1 MLSQEKTI
9 GVLGAGLMGH
19 GITLLAAKAGYKTTM
34 VDQSEEIVE
43 KAMQI
48 IKKNLRHEVNSNK
61 ITETIAENIS
71 NCITLSSQVED
82 LQFCDVVIE
91 AIPEVLTL
99 KKDAFS
105 LLDKICKPSTIL
117 ATNTS
122 QLSISEIAS
131 ATQRVNQVIGMHFF
145 YPAQIMQLV
154 EIPLGEH
161 TSQETRNSIVN
172 IAKNMGKSPIVC
184 KDSPGFI
191 VNRLLAGMMVEA
203 TRMYDEQVASIED
216 IDRAIKLGLGH
227 PMGPY
232 ELFDFSGIDTMVR
245 AADGLRDALGER
257 FLLGTGIRSKM
268 RAGDLGRKTGKGFYT
283 YE

>member
-1 MLSQEKTI
+1 MLGKEK
-9 GVLGAGLMGH
+9 
-19 GITLLAAKAGYKTTM
+19 
-34 VDQSEEIVE
+34 
-43 KAMQI
+43 
-48 IKKNLRHEVNSNK
+48 
-61 ITETIAENIS
+61 
-71 NCITLSSQVED
+71 
-82 LQFCDVVIE
+82 
-91 AIPEVLTL
+91 
-99 KKDAFS
+99 
-105 LLDKICKPSTIL
+105 
-117 ATNTS
+117 
-122 QLSISEIAS
+122 
-131 ATQRVNQVIGMHFF
+131 
-145 YPAQIMQLV
+145 
-154 EIPLGEH
+154 PLGEH
-161 TSQETRNSIVN
+161 TSQETRDSIVN

-184 KDSPGFI
+184 KDSPGCI